1 MTHNIAN
8 TKESLQNIV
17 RFKSMTYIFI
27 QAVLMFNYF
36 RTSIYKTGA
45 KELNIITTINTRSR
59 HASMHVL
66 RNNIHS
72 IINKEYF

>member
-1 MTHNIAN
+1 MNLTSGSIVTNGSVTFIHVCMTHNIAN

-45 KELNIITTINTRSR
+45 KELNIRI
-59 HASMHVL
+59 
-66 RNNIHS
+66 
-72 IINKEYF
+72 